1 MMSSRKHLLELFFAK
16 HSHLSNIDRIFFGA
30 MDEIFKEATLSLPDQ
45 SVDEMIANKTSYN
58 ADVVMAGQSFT
69 VPWMTPS
76 GTFIVNGVE
85 RVPLIQEVKARNV
98 IYVSSMVDDK
108 GLCVTAST
116 RFPDAKFP
124 VRLVLRATEIYLD
137 VSAISRQLEE
147 PEDDDDDTPAKAPTK
162 TPLSVLVD
170 MFGSRVDLMDTLGG
184 MEASDAALSM
194 LLSSM
199 QSFSIGIPSKQV
211 LLENIFNL
219 TSLVDDTELGDDII
233 INTLLYMFSKCVS
246 VYFGKEPSDRDNY
259 ANKWLRTSGDI
270 IGPIVAEVTSRK
282 STNFARALDTKLM
295 SMMRTGN
302 ITIGKRVYPKMVVQ
316 VSKRS
321 TFDVLSSV
329 RKIAIPCDENSAG
342 VGMRQLHPSQNGFV
356 CLNETPEGK
365 TTGLIKSLALTC
377 VISPKLDSK
386 RILRRVLH
394 WMKDQRKNIS
404 QAIYKSPIVSSS
416 IAQRR
421 ESLRKSLDTSPDEE
435 TTPVAVDLADIDRR
449 LLDVSYDSNQ
459 YVRTWIVF
467 DGIVIGYFFSNVG
480 DDEIYRK
487 LRDVVKKNKY
497 ASISNPCKSTV
508 EIRTWSGRPMR
519 PLLVVTDTSP
529 VDWRRVRRCKSW
541 KELVKNKLV
550 EYLDPSET
558 NAIEDEIAD
567 LGYGGDF
574 TKFKYMEIHPC
585 TLFGIPASL
594 IPFANHNQSA
604 RNIFASS
611 MMKQAMQL
619 VPNPPLYHEGKYM
632 VYGQRPLVDTIT
644 ADMLGMNT
652 SPNGINLI
660 VCVLA
665 YTGYNMEDAI
675 IVNKTSVDN
684 GLFQSL
690 VRNVYNRTT
699 DGDVIYDDDEMLLL
713 EGDDGKKISKMRLPT
728 QQTVF
733 GGTTITHT
741 EQPSPSVQ
749 EGRLFVKDDEYRE
762 LSIGDKIASRHAQ
775 KGVVGKIMDAS
786 DMPFTGDGIRPDI
799 IFNPHGIPSRMTMGQ
814 LLEGIVG
821 TQCTVDGSFF
831 DGTSFNQD
839 LDMDAILDMEQRNS
853 TTLYSGMSGE
863 DMGEHHLGT
872 IYYMPLKHQSKDKV
886 YVRWVGPNELFS
898 RQPVAGKKKGGGLK
912 FGEMEMDAMISHGA
926 ANAIIDTIRQ
936 SDMCHL
942 SACSRCGLFPA
953 TEKEC
958 GVCHSK
964 DVADVEA
971 PYSLKVFADLCK
983 CANMVMKVHVKN

>member
-1 MMSSRKHLLELFFAK
+1 M
-16 HSHLSNIDRIFFGA
+16 N
-30 MDEIFKEATLSLPDQ
+30 EIFKDAPLSLPNQ
-45 SVDEMIANKTSYN
+45 HVDEMVANKASYN
-58 ADVVMAGQSFT
+58 ADAVMANQSFT
-69 VPWMTPS
+69 VPWMTS
-76 GTFIVNGVE
+76 NGTFIVNGVE

-108 GLCVTAST
+108 GLSVTAST

-147 PEDDDDDTPAKAPTK
+147 QEDDDDDTPTKAPTK

-170 MFGSRVDLMDTLGG
+170 MFGSRVDLMDTL
-184 MEASDAALSM
+184 
-194 LLSSM
+194 
-199 QSFSIGIPSKQV
+199 
-211 LLENIFNL
+211 
-219 TSLVDDTELGDDII
+219 DDTELGDDII

-282 STNFARALDTKLM
+282 STNFAKALDTKLM
-295 SMMRTGN
+295 SMMRT
-302 ITIGKRVYPKMVVQ
+302 
-316 VSKRS
+316 
-321 TFDVLSSV
+321 DW
-329 RKIAIPCDENSAG
+329 RKI
-342 VGMRQLHPSQNGFV
+342 
-356 CLNETPEGK
+356 
-365 TTGLIKSLALTC
+365 
-377 VISPKLDSK
+377 
-386 RILRRVLH
+386 
-394 WMKDQRKNIS
+394 RK
-404 QAIYKSPIVSSS
+404 
-416 IAQRR
+416 
-421 ESLRKSLDTSPDEE
+421 
-435 TTPVAVDLADIDRR
+435 
-449 LLDVSYDSNQ
+449 
-459 YVRTWIVF
+459 
-467 DGIVIGYFFSNVG
+467 
-480 DDEIYRK
+480 
-487 LRDVVKKNKY
+487 
-497 ASISNPCKSTV
+497 
-508 EIRTWSGRPMR
+508 
-519 PLLVVTDTSP
+519 
-529 VDWRRVRRCKSW
+529 CKSW

-619 VPNPPLYHEGKYM
+619 VAYPPLYHEGKYL
-632 VYGQRPLVDTIT
+632 VYGQRPLVDTMT
-644 ADMLGMNT
+644 ADMLGLNT
-652 SPNGINLI
+652 SPNGINLV

-699 DGDVIYDDDEMLLL
+699 DGDVIYDEDEMLLL
-713 EGDDGKKISKMRLPT
+713 EGDDDK
-728 QQTVF
+728 
-733 GGTTITHT
+733 
-741 EQPSPSVQ
+741 
-749 EGRLFVKDDEYRE
+749 RLFVKDDEYRE

-775 KGVVGKIMDAS
+775 KGVVGKIMNAS
-786 DMPFTGDGIRPDI
+786 DMPFTGDGIVPDI

-814 LLEGIVG
+814 LLEGVVG
-821 TQCTVDGSFF
+821 TQCTIDGSFF

-839 LDMDAILDMEQRNS
+839 LDIDAILDMEQRNS

-886 YVRWVGPNELFS
+886 YKDVRRL
-898 RQPVAGKKKGGGLK
+898 KKLQAVEN
-912 FGEMEMDAMISHGA
+912 EMESLREAMESLMKEVKELTRLKAEMKGYVIA
-926 ANAIIDTIRQ
+926 
-936 SDMCHL
+936 
-942 SACSRCGLFPA
+942 
-953 TEKEC
+953 EK
-958 GVCHSK
+958 VK
-964 DVADVEA
+964 T
-971 PYSLKVFADLCK
+971 
-983 CANMVMKVHVKN
+983 NMRIKNK